1 MRFRRRLRQEATVN
15 LIPLIDV
22 LFVIIIFFMLA
33 STFVIAPGINIQLPE
48 SSTASNVLMENL
60 VISVVASDEIYLAD
74 KRYDIAGLDG
84 ALAVYKKNAAVEER
98 SVIIEGAKDIP
109 YELMIR
115 VLDVVRQNGFTGVN
129 LRTNVASK
137 ER

>member
-48 SSTASNVLMENL
+48 SSTASNVAMENL
-60 VISVVASDEIYLAD
+60 VISVISENEVYLTD
-74 KRYDIAGLDG
+74 KRYDISSLSD
-84 ALAVYKKNAAVEER
+84 ALSVYEKTASVDKRNA
-98 SVIIEGAKDIP
+98 IIEGAKDIP
-109 YELMIR
+109 YSLMIR
-115 VLDVVRQNGFTGVN
+115 VLDVLRANGFTGVN
-129 LRTNVASK
+129 LRTSVAAR

>member
-48 SSTASNVLMENL
+48 SSTASPVAMENL
-60 VISVVASDEIYLAD
+60 VISVVSDNEVYLAG
-74 KRYDIAGLDG
+74 KRYDISGLDG
-84 ALAVYKKNAAVEER
+84 ALAVYEKTAAVDRR
-98 SVIIEGAKDIP
+98 SVIIEGAKNIP
-109 YELMIR
+109 YSLMIS
-115 VLDVVRQNGFTGVN
+115 VLDVLRKNGFTGIN
-129 LRTNVASK
+129 LRTTTAAGGK
-137 ER
+137 